1 MFMYNIMEIK
11 EYIGILAKVKAISY
25 DEALTLYSDMISIKG
40 IEVALNDIEIMN
52 RKYYLEQHPYEI
64 YFSKADNRYRTYLPS
79 TEKDGKRKPITSI
92 SKENLEN
99 KIINYY
105 KKLEQKSILYTIEN
119 IYPDFLEYKSTDTSL
134 ANANKLDWVWNKF
147 YKDDEFVKN
156 EISKI
161 DVPTLKIW
169 YLNKIKQY
177 NLTARQFK
185 EMKSLLNML
194 FDYAIEKKICTQNIS
209 RVIRNISRK
218 KFTVE
223 SKKTVAEQ
231 VFVNDEESKLIELA
245 LNQYS
250 KTQNTAYLAVCLNFA
265 LALRVGEVVALKVS
279 DFGENTVHIQRQEVK
294 LYEKLPNGKIRR
306 NGYEI
311 SPYLKSVD
319 SDRELYLIKEAKIF
333 LSMILQANQM
343 HGFKSEYLMLTKDGN
358 RMNNDAI
365 NNVLRRLN
373 RMLKTP
379 QKGNHSIRKTCI
391 SNMGASKALTN
402 EEIRKFAGH
411 KDFSTTAKHYMY
423 VTDTIDNR
431 SSAYETAIG
440 SKINNVFNSVQ
451 SL

>member
-1 MFMYNIMEIK
+1 MEIK
-11 EYIGILAKVKAISY
+11 QYIDLLSKIKEISY
-25 DEALTLYSDMISIKG
+25 DEALTLYSNMVSIKG

-52 RKYYLEQHPYEI
+52 KKYYLEQHPYEI

-79 TEKDGKRKPITSI
+79 TEKDGKRKPITSV

-99 KIINYY
+99 KIIQFY
-105 KKLEQKSILYTIEN
+105 KKLEQKAPVYTIEN
-119 IYPDFLEYKSTDTSL
+119 LYPDFLEYKSTDTSL

-147 YKDDEFVKN
+147 YKNDAFIKN
-156 EISKI
+156 EILKI
-161 DVPTLKIW
+161 DVPTLKTW
-169 YLNKIKQY
+169 YLNKITQY

-209 RVIRNISRK
+209 RLIRNISRK
-218 KFTVE
+218 KFSVNPTKAV
-223 SKKTVAEQ
+223 TEQ
-231 VFVNDEESKLIELA
+231 VFVNDEETRLIELA
-245 LNQYS
+245 IKQYY
-250 KTQNTAYLAVCLNFA
+250 KTKNTAYLVVCLNFA

-279 DFGENTVHIQRQEVK
+279 DFEEDTVHIQRQEIKV
-294 LYEKLPNGKIRR
+294 YEKLSNGKIRR

-311 SPYLKSVD
+311 SPYLKSIN
-319 SDRELYLIKEAKIF
+319 SDRELYLIKEAKVF
-333 LSMILQANQM
+333 FSMIVQANQM
-343 HGFKSEYLMLTKDGN
+343 RGFKSEYLMLTKDGT

-391 SNMGASKALTN
+391 SNMGASKVLTD
-402 EEIRKFAGH
+402 EEIRMFAGH
-411 KDFSTTAKHYMY
+411 KDFSTTAKHNMY
-423 VTDTIDNR
+423 VTDTMDNR

-440 SKINNVFNSVQ
+440 SKMNNVFNSVQ
-451 SL
+451 TL

>member
-1 MFMYNIMEIK
+1 MEIK
-11 EYIGILAKVKAISY
+11 QYIDLLSKIKEISY
-25 DEALTLYSDMISIKG
+25 DEALTLYSNMVSIKE

-52 RKYYLEQHPYEI
+52 KKYYLEQHPYEI

-79 TEKDGKRKPITSI
+79 TEKDGKRKPITSV

-99 KIINYY
+99 KIIQFY
-105 KKLEQKSILYTIEN
+105 KKLEQKAPVYTIEN
-119 IYPDFLEYKSTDTSL
+119 LYPDFLEYKSTDTSL

-147 YKDDEFVKN
+147 YKNDAFIKN
-156 EISKI
+156 EILKI
-161 DVPTLKIW
+161 DVPTLKTW
-169 YLNKIKQY
+169 YLNKITQY

-209 RVIRNISRK
+209 RLIRNISRK
-218 KFTVE
+218 KFSVNPTKAV
-223 SKKTVAEQ
+223 TEQ
-231 VFVNDEESKLIELA
+231 VFVNDEETRLIELA
-245 LNQYS
+245 IKQYY
-250 KTQNTAYLAVCLNFA
+250 KTKNTAYLAVCLNFA

-279 DFGENTVHIQRQEVK
+279 DFEEDTVHIQRQEIKV
-294 LYEKLPNGKIRR
+294 YEKLSNGKIRR

-311 SPYLKSVD
+311 SPYLKSIN
-319 SDRELYLIKEAKIF
+319 SDRELYLIKEAKVF
-333 LSMILQANQM
+333 FSMIVQANQM
-343 HGFKSEYLMLTKDGN
+343 RGFKSEYLMLTKDGT

-391 SNMGASKALTN
+391 SNMGASKVLTD
-402 EEIRKFAGH
+402 EEIRMFAGH

-423 VTDTIDNR
+423 VTDTMDNR

-440 SKINNVFNSVQ
+440 SKMNNVFNRVQ
-451 SL
+451 TL

>member
-1 MFMYNIMEIK
+1 MEIK
-11 EYIGILAKVKAISY
+11 QYIDLLSKIKEISY
-25 DEALTLYSDMISIKG
+25 DEALTLYSNMVSIKG

-52 RKYYLEQHPYEI
+52 KKYYLEQHPYEI

-79 TEKDGKRKPITSI
+79 TEKDGKRKPITSV

-99 KIINYY
+99 KIIQFY
-105 KKLEQKSILYTIEN
+105 KKLEQKAPVYTIEN
-119 IYPDFLEYKSTDTSL
+119 LYPDFLEYKSTDTSL

-147 YKDDEFVKN
+147 YKNDAFIKN
-156 EISKI
+156 EILKI
-161 DVPTLKIW
+161 DVPTLKTW
-169 YLNKIKQY
+169 YLNKITQY

-209 RVIRNISRK
+209 RLIRNISRK
-218 KFTVE
+218 KFSVNPTKAV
-223 SKKTVAEQ
+223 TEQ
-231 VFVNDEESKLIELA
+231 VFVNDEETRLIELA
-245 LNQYS
+245 IKQYY
-250 KTQNTAYLAVCLNFA
+250 KTKNTAYLAVCLNFA

-279 DFGENTVHIQRQEVK
+279 DFEEDTVHIQRQEIKV
-294 LYEKLPNGKIRR
+294 YEKLSNGKIRR

-311 SPYLKSVD
+311 SPYLKSIN
-319 SDRELYLIKEAKIF
+319 SDRELYLIKEVKVF
-333 LSMILQANQM
+333 FSMIVQANQM
-343 HGFKSEYLMLTKDGN
+343 RGFKSEYLMLTKDGT

-391 SNMGASKALTN
+391 SNMGASKVLTD
-402 EEIRKFAGH
+402 EEIRMFAGH

-423 VTDTIDNR
+423 VTDTMDNR

-440 SKINNVFNSVQ
+440 SKMNNVFNSVQ
-451 SL
+451 TL

>member
-1 MFMYNIMEIK
+1 MEINQYIDLLSKIK
-11 EYIGILAKVKAISY
+11 EISY
-25 DEALTLYSDMISIKG
+25 DEALTLYSNMVSIKE

-52 RKYYLEQHPYEI
+52 KKYYLEQHPYEI

-79 TEKDGKRKPITSI
+79 TEKDGNRKPITSV

-99 KIINYY
+99 KIIQFY
-105 KKLEQKSILYTIEN
+105 KKLEQKAPVYTIEN
-119 IYPDFLEYKSTDTSL
+119 LYPDFLEYKSTDTSL

-147 YKDDEFVKN
+147 YKNDAFIKN
-156 EISKI
+156 EILKI
-161 DVPTLKIW
+161 DVPTLKTW
-169 YLNKIKQY
+169 YLNKITQY

-209 RVIRNISRK
+209 RLIRNISRK
-218 KFTVE
+218 KFSVNPTKAV
-223 SKKTVAEQ
+223 TEQ
-231 VFVNDEESKLIELA
+231 VFVNDEETRLIELA
-245 LNQYS
+245 IKQYY
-250 KTQNTAYLAVCLNFA
+250 KTKNTAYLAVCLNFA

-279 DFGENTVHIQRQEVK
+279 DFEEDTVHIQRQEIKV
-294 LYEKLPNGKIRR
+294 YEKLSNGKIRR

-311 SPYLKSVD
+311 SPYLKSIN
-319 SDRELYLIKEAKIF
+319 SDRELYLIKEAKVF
-333 LSMILQANQM
+333 FSMIVQANQM
-343 HGFKSEYLMLTKDGN
+343 RGFKSEYLMLTKDGT

-391 SNMGASKALTN
+391 SNMGASKVLTD
-402 EEIRKFAGH
+402 EEIRMFAGH

-423 VTDTIDNR
+423 VTDTMDNR

-440 SKINNVFNSVQ
+440 SKMNNVFNRVQ
-451 SL
+451 TL

>member
-1 MFMYNIMEIK
+1 MEIK
-11 EYIGILAKVKAISY
+11 QYIDLLSKIKEISY
-25 DEALTLYSDMISIKG
+25 DEALTLYSNMVSIKG

-52 RKYYLEQHPYEI
+52 KKYYLEQHPYEI

-79 TEKDGKRKPITSI
+79 TEKDGKRKPITSV

-99 KIINYY
+99 KIIQFY
-105 KKLEQKSILYTIEN
+105 KKLEQKALVYTIEN
-119 IYPDFLEYKSTDTSL
+119 LYPDFLEYKSTDTSL

-147 YKDDEFVKN
+147 YKNDAFIKN
-156 EISKI
+156 EILKI
-161 DVPTLKIW
+161 DVPTLKTW
-169 YLNKIKQY
+169 YLNKITQY

-209 RVIRNISRK
+209 RLIRNISRK
-218 KFTVE
+218 KFSVNPTKAV
-223 SKKTVAEQ
+223 TEQ
-231 VFVNDEESKLIELA
+231 VFVNDEETRLIELA
-245 LNQYS
+245 IKQYY
-250 KTQNTAYLAVCLNFA
+250 KTKNTAYLAVCLNFA

-279 DFGENTVHIQRQEVK
+279 DFEEDTVHIQRQEIKV
-294 LYEKLPNGKIRR
+294 YEKLSNGKIRR

-311 SPYLKSVD
+311 SPYLKSIN
-319 SDRELYLIKEAKIF
+319 SDRELYLIKEAKVF
-333 LSMILQANQM
+333 FSMIVQANQM
-343 HGFKSEYLMLTKDGN
+343 RGFKSEYLMLTKDGT
-358 RMNNDAI
+358 RINNDAI

-391 SNMGASKALTN
+391 SNMGASKVLTD
-402 EEIRKFAGH
+402 EEIRMFAGH

-423 VTDTIDNR
+423 VTDTMDNR

-440 SKINNVFNSVQ
+440 SKMNSVFNSVQ
-451 SL
+451 TL

>member
-1 MFMYNIMEIK
+1 MEIK
-11 EYIGILAKVKAISY
+11 QYIDLLSKIKEISY
-25 DEALTLYSDMISIKG
+25 DEALTLYSNMVSIKG

-52 RKYYLEQHPYEI
+52 KKYYLEQHPYEI

-79 TEKDGKRKPITSI
+79 TEKDGKRKPITSV

-99 KIINYY
+99 KIIQFY
-105 KKLEQKSILYTIEN
+105 KKLEQKAPVYTIEN
-119 IYPDFLEYKSTDTSL
+119 LYPDFLEYKSTDTSL

-147 YKDDEFVKN
+147 YKNDAFIKN
-156 EISKI
+156 EILKI
-161 DVPTLKIW
+161 DVPTLKTW
-169 YLNKIKQY
+169 YLNKITQY

-185 EMKSLLNML
+185 EMKSLLNIL

-209 RVIRNISRK
+209 RLIRNISRK
-218 KFTVE
+218 KFSVNPTKAV
-223 SKKTVAEQ
+223 TEQ
-231 VFVNDEESKLIELA
+231 VFVNDEETRLIELA
-245 LNQYS
+245 IKQYY
-250 KTQNTAYLAVCLNFA
+250 KTKNTAYLAVCLNFA

-279 DFGENTVHIQRQEVK
+279 DFEEDTVHIQRQEIKV
-294 LYEKLPNGKIRR
+294 YEKLSNGKIRR

-311 SPYLKSVD
+311 SPYLKSIN
-319 SDRELYLIKEAKIF
+319 SDRELYLIKEAKVF
-333 LSMILQANQM
+333 FSMIVQANQM
-343 HGFKSEYLMLTKDGN
+343 RGFKSEYLMLTKDGT

>member
-1 MFMYNIMEIK
+1 MEIK
-11 EYIGILAKVKAISY
+11 QYIDLLSKIKEISY
-25 DEALTLYSDMISIKG
+25 DEALTLYSNMVSIKG

-52 RKYYLEQHPYEI
+52 KKYYLEQHPYEI

-79 TEKDGKRKPITSI
+79 TEKDGKRKPITSV

-99 KIINYY
+99 KIIQFY
-105 KKLEQKSILYTIEN
+105 KKLEQKAPVYTIEN
-119 IYPDFLEYKSTDTSL
+119 LYPDFLEYKSTDTSL

-147 YKDDEFVKN
+147 YKNDAFIKN
-156 EISKI
+156 EILKI
-161 DVPTLKIW
+161 VVPTLKTW
-169 YLNKIKQY
+169 YLNKITQY

-209 RVIRNISRK
+209 RLIRNISRK
-218 KFTVE
+218 KFSVNPTKAV
-223 SKKTVAEQ
+223 TEQ
-231 VFVNDEESKLIELA
+231 VFVNDEETRLIELA
-245 LNQYS
+245 IKQYY
-250 KTQNTAYLAVCLNFA
+250 KTKNTAYLAVCLNFA

-279 DFGENTVHIQRQEVK
+279 DFEEDTVHIQRQEIKV
-294 LYEKLPNGKIRR
+294 YEKLSNGKIRR

-311 SPYLKSVD
+311 SPYLKSIN
-319 SDRELYLIKEAKIF
+319 SDRELYLIKEAKVF
-333 LSMILQANQM
+333 FSMIVQANQM
-343 HGFKSEYLMLTKDGN
+343 RGFKSEYLMLTKDGT

-391 SNMGASKALTN
+391 SNMGASKVLTD
-402 EEIRKFAGH
+402 EEIRMFAGH

-423 VTDTIDNR
+423 VTDTMDNR

-440 SKINNVFNSVQ
+440 SKMNNVFNSVQ
-451 SL
+451 TL

>member
-1 MFMYNIMEIK
+1 MEIK
-11 EYIGILAKVKAISY
+11 QYIDLLSKIKEISY
-25 DEALTLYSDMISIKG
+25 DEALTLYSNMVSIKG

-52 RKYYLEQHPYEI
+52 KKYYLEQHPYEI

-79 TEKDGKRKPITSI
+79 TEKDGKRKPITSV

-99 KIINYY
+99 KIIQFY
-105 KKLEQKSILYTIEN
+105 KKLEQKAPVYTIEN
-119 IYPDFLEYKSTDTSL
+119 LYPDFLEYKSTDTSL
-134 ANANKLDWVWNKF
+134 ANANKLDCVWNKF
-147 YKDDEFVKN
+147 YKNDAFIKN
-156 EISKI
+156 EILKI
-161 DVPTLKIW
+161 DVPTLKTW
-169 YLNKIKQY
+169 YLNKITQY

-209 RVIRNISRK
+209 RLIRNISRK
-218 KFTVE
+218 KFSVNPTKAV
-223 SKKTVAEQ
+223 TEQ
-231 VFVNDEESKLIELA
+231 VFVNDEETRLIELA
-245 LNQYS
+245 IKQYY
-250 KTQNTAYLAVCLNFA
+250 KTKNTAYLAVCLNFA

-279 DFGENTVHIQRQEVK
+279 DFEEDTVHIQRQEIKV
-294 LYEKLPNGKIRR
+294 YEKLSNGKIRR

-311 SPYLKSVD
+311 SPYLKSIN
-319 SDRELYLIKEAKIF
+319 SDRELYLINEAKVF
-333 LSMILQANQM
+333 FSMIVQANQM
-343 HGFKSEYLMLTKDGN
+343 RGFKSEYLMLTKDGT

-391 SNMGASKALTN
+391 SNMGASKVLTD
-402 EEIRKFAGH
+402 EEIRMFAGH

-423 VTDTIDNR
+423 VTDTMDNR

-440 SKINNVFNSVQ
+440 SKMNNVFNSVQ
-451 SL
+451 TL

>member
-1 MFMYNIMEIK
+1 MEIK
-11 EYIGILAKVKAISY
+11 QYIDLLSKIKEISY
-25 DEALTLYSDMISIKG
+25 DEALTLYSNMVSIKG

-52 RKYYLEQHPYEI
+52 KKYYLEQHPYEI

-79 TEKDGKRKPITSI
+79 TEKDGKRKPITSV

-99 KIINYY
+99 KIIQFY
-105 KKLEQKSILYTIEN
+105 KKLEQKASVYTIEN
-119 IYPDFLEYKSTDTSL
+119 LYPDFLEYKSTDTSL

-147 YKDDEFVKN
+147 YKNDAFIKN
-156 EISKI
+156 EILKI
-161 DVPTLKIW
+161 DVPTLKTW
-169 YLNKIKQY
+169 YLNKITQY

-185 EMKSLLNML
+185 EMKSLLNIL

-209 RVIRNISRK
+209 RLIRNISRK
-218 KFTVE
+218 KFSVNPTKAV
-223 SKKTVAEQ
+223 TEQ
-231 VFVNDEESKLIELA
+231 VFVNDEETRLIELA
-245 LNQYS
+245 IKQYY
-250 KTQNTAYLAVCLNFA
+250 KTKNTAYLAVCLNFA

-279 DFGENTVHIQRQEVK
+279 DFEEDTVHIQRQEIKV
-294 LYEKLPNGKIRR
+294 YEKLSNGKIRR

-311 SPYLKSVD
+311 SPYLKSIN
-319 SDRELYLIKEAKIF
+319 SDRELYLIKEAKVF
-333 LSMILQANQM
+333 FSMIVQANQM
-343 HGFKSEYLMLTKDGN
+343 RGFKSEYLMLTKDGT

-391 SNMGASKALTN
+391 SNMGASKVLTD
-402 EEIRKFAGH
+402 EEIRMFAGH

-423 VTDTIDNR
+423 VTDTMDNR

-440 SKINNVFNSVQ
+440 SKMNNVFNSVQ
-451 SL
+451 TL

>member
-1 MFMYNIMEIK
+1 MEIK
-11 EYIGILAKVKAISY
+11 QYIDLLSKIKEISY
-25 DEALTLYSDMISIKG
+25 DEALTLYSNMVSIKG

-52 RKYYLEQHPYEI
+52 KKYYLEQHPYEI

-79 TEKDGKRKPITSI
+79 TEKDGKRKPITSV

-99 KIINYY
+99 KIIQFY
-105 KKLEQKSILYTIEN
+105 KKLEQKAPVYTIEN
-119 IYPDFLEYKSTDTSL
+119 LYPDFLEYKSTDTSL

-147 YKDDEFVKN
+147 YKNDAFIKN
-156 EISKI
+156 EILKI
-161 DVPTLKIW
+161 DVPTLKTW
-169 YLNKIKQY
+169 YLNKITQY

-185 EMKSLLNML
+185 EMKSLLNIL

-209 RVIRNISRK
+209 RLIRNISRK
-218 KFTVE
+218 KFSVNPTKAV
-223 SKKTVAEQ
+223 TEQ
-231 VFVNDEESKLIELA
+231 VFVNDEETRLIELA
-245 LNQYS
+245 IQQYY
-250 KTQNTAYLAVCLNFA
+250 KTNNTAYLAVCLNFA

-279 DFGENTVHIQRQEVK
+279 DFEEDTVHIQRQEIKV
-294 LYEKLPNGKIRR
+294 YEKLSNGKIRR

-311 SPYLKSVD
+311 SPYLKSIN
-319 SDRELYLIKEAKIF
+319 SDRELYLIKEAKVF
-333 LSMILQANQM
+333 FSMIVQANQM
-343 HGFKSEYLMLTKDGN
+343 RGFKSEYLMLTKDGT

-391 SNMGASKALTN
+391 SNMGASKVLTD
-402 EEIRKFAGH
+402 EEIRMFAGH

-423 VTDTIDNR
+423 VTDTMDNR

-440 SKINNVFNSVQ
+440 SKMNNVFNSVQ
-451 SL
+451 TL

>member
-1 MFMYNIMEIK
+1 MEIK
-11 EYIGILAKVKAISY
+11 QYIDLLSKIKEISY
-25 DEALTLYSDMISIKG
+25 DEALTLYSNMVSIKG

-52 RKYYLEQHPYEI
+52 KKYYLEQHPYEI

-79 TEKDGKRKPITSI
+79 TEKDGKRKPITSV

-99 KIINYY
+99 KIIQFY
-105 KKLEQKSILYTIEN
+105 KKLEQKAPVYTIEN
-119 IYPDFLEYKSTDTSL
+119 LYPDFLEYKSTDTSL

-147 YKDDEFVKN
+147 YKNDAFIKN
-156 EISKI
+156 EILKI
-161 DVPTLKIW
+161 DVPTLKTW
-169 YLNKIKQY
+169 YLNKITQY

-185 EMKSLLNML
+185 EMKSLLNIL

-209 RVIRNISRK
+209 RLIRNISRK
-218 KFTVE
+218 KFSVNPTKAV
-223 SKKTVAEQ
+223 TEQ
-231 VFVNDEESKLIELA
+231 VFVNDEETRLIELA
-245 LNQYS
+245 IKQYY
-250 KTQNTAYLAVCLNFA
+250 KTKNTAYLAVCLNFA

-279 DFGENTVHIQRQEVK
+279 DFEEDTVHIQRQEIKV
-294 LYEKLPNGKIRR
+294 YEKLSNGKIRR

-311 SPYLKSVD
+311 SPYLKSIN
-319 SDRELYLIKEAKIF
+319 SDRELYLIKEAKVF
-333 LSMILQANQM
+333 FSMIVQANQM
-343 HGFKSEYLMLTKDGN
+343 RGFKSEYLMLTKDGT

-391 SNMGASKALTN
+391 SNMGASKVLTD
-402 EEIRKFAGH
+402 EEIRMFAGH

-423 VTDTIDNR
+423 VTDTMDNR

-440 SKINNVFNSVQ
+440 SKMNNVFNSVQ
-451 SL
+451 TL

>member
-1 MFMYNIMEIK
+1 MEIK
-11 EYIGILAKVKAISY
+11 QYIDLLSKIKEISY
-25 DEALTLYSDMISIKG
+25 DEALTLYSNMVSIKG

-52 RKYYLEQHPYEI
+52 KKYYLEQHPYEI

-79 TEKDGKRKPITSI
+79 TEKDGKRKPITSV

-99 KIINYY
+99 KIIQFY
-105 KKLEQKSILYTIEN
+105 KKLEQKAPVYTIEN
-119 IYPDFLEYKSTDTSL
+119 LYPDFLEYKSTDTSL

-147 YKDDEFVKN
+147 YKNDAFIKN
-156 EISKI
+156 EILKI
-161 DVPTLKIW
+161 DVPTLKTW
-169 YLNKIKQY
+169 YLNKITQY

-185 EMKSLLNML
+185 EMKSLLNIL

-209 RVIRNISRK
+209 RLIRNISRK
-218 KFTVE
+218 KFSVNPTKAV
-223 SKKTVAEQ
+223 TEQ
-231 VFVNDEESKLIELA
+231 VFVNDEETRLIELA
-245 LNQYS
+245 IKQYY
-250 KTQNTAYLAVCLNFA
+250 KTKNTAYLAVCLNFA

-279 DFGENTVHIQRQEVK
+279 DFEEDTVHIQRQEIKV
-294 LYEKLPNGKIRR
+294 YEKLSNGKIRR

-311 SPYLKSVD
+311 SPYLKSIN
-319 SDRELYLIKEAKIF
+319 SDRELYLIKEAKVF
-333 LSMILQANQM
+333 FSMIVQANQM
-343 HGFKSEYLMLTKDGN
+343 RGFKSEYLMLTKDGT

-431 SSAYETAIG
+431 SSAHETAIG

>member
-1 MFMYNIMEIK
+1 MEIK
-11 EYIGILAKVKAISY
+11 QYIDLLSKIKEISS
-25 DEALTLYSDMISIKG
+25 DEALTLYSNMVSIKG

-52 RKYYLEQHPYEI
+52 KKYYLEQHPYEI

-79 TEKDGKRKPITSI
+79 TEKDGKRKPITSV

-99 KIINYY
+99 KIIQFY
-105 KKLEQKSILYTIEN
+105 KKLEQKAPVYTIEN
-119 IYPDFLEYKSTDTSL
+119 LYPDFLEYKSTDTSL

-147 YKDDEFVKN
+147 YKNDAFIKN
-156 EISKI
+156 EILKI
-161 DVPTLKIW
+161 DVPTLKTW
-169 YLNKIKQY
+169 YLNKITQY

-209 RVIRNISRK
+209 RLIRNISRK
-218 KFTVE
+218 KFSVNPTKAV
-223 SKKTVAEQ
+223 TEQ
-231 VFVNDEESKLIELA
+231 VFVNDEETRLIELA
-245 LNQYS
+245 IKQYY
-250 KTQNTAYLAVCLNFA
+250 KTKNTAYLAVCLNFA

-279 DFGENTVHIQRQEVK
+279 DFEEDTVHIQRQEIKV
-294 LYEKLPNGKIRR
+294 YEKLSNGKIRR

-311 SPYLKSVD
+311 SPYLKSIN
-319 SDRELYLIKEAKIF
+319 SDRELYLIKEAKVF
-333 LSMILQANQM
+333 FSMIVQANQM
-343 HGFKSEYLMLTKDGN
+343 RGFKSEYLMLTKDGT

-391 SNMGASKALTN
+391 SNMGASKVLTD
-402 EEIRKFAGH
+402 EEIRMFAGH

-423 VTDTIDNR
+423 VTDTMDNR

-440 SKINNVFNSVQ
+440 SKMNNVFNSVQ
-451 SL
+451 TL

>member
-1 MFMYNIMEIK
+1 MEIK
-11 EYIGILAKVKAISY
+11 QYIDLLSKIKEISY
-25 DEALTLYSDMISIKG
+25 DEALTLYSNMVSIKG

-52 RKYYLEQHPYEI
+52 KKYYLEQHPYEI

-79 TEKDGKRKPITSI
+79 TEKDGKRKPITSV

-99 KIINYY
+99 KIIQFY
-105 KKLEQKSILYTIEN
+105 KKLEQKAPVYTIEN
-119 IYPDFLEYKSTDTSL
+119 LYPDFLEYKSTDTSL

-147 YKDDEFVKN
+147 YKNDAFIKN
-156 EISKI
+156 EILKI
-161 DVPTLKIW
+161 DVPTLKTW
-169 YLNKIKQY
+169 YLNKITQY

-209 RVIRNISRK
+209 RLIRNISRK
-218 KFTVE
+218 KFSVNPTKAV
-223 SKKTVAEQ
+223 TEQ
-231 VFVNDEESKLIELA
+231 VFVNDEETRLIELA
-245 LNQYS
+245 IKQYY
-250 KTQNTAYLAVCLNFA
+250 KTKNTAYLAVCLNFA

-279 DFGENTVHIQRQEVK
+279 DFEEDTVHIQRQEIKV
-294 LYEKLPNGKIRR
+294 YEKLSNGKIRR

-311 SPYLKSVD
+311 SPYLKSIN
-319 SDRELYLIKEAKIF
+319 SDRELYLIKEAKVF
-333 LSMILQANQM
+333 FSMIVQANQM
-343 HGFKSEYLMLTKDGN
+343 RGFKSEYLMLTKDGT

-391 SNMGASKALTN
+391 SNMGASKVLTD
-402 EEIRKFAGH
+402 EEIRMFAGH
-411 KDFSTTAKHYMY
+411 KDFSTTAKHNMY
-423 VTDTIDNR
+423 VTDTMDNR

-440 SKINNVFNSVQ
+440 SKMNNVFNSVQ
-451 SL
+451 TL

>member
-1 MFMYNIMEIK
+1 
-11 EYIGILAKVKAISY
+11 
-25 DEALTLYSDMISIKG
+25 
-40 IEVALNDIEIMN
+40 MN
-52 RKYYLEQHPYEI
+52 P
-64 YFSKADNRYRTYLPS
+64 
-79 TEKDGKRKPITSI
+79 
-92 SKENLEN
+92 
-99 KIINYY
+99 
-105 KKLEQKSILYTIEN
+105 
-119 IYPDFLEYKSTDTSL
+119 
-134 ANANKLDWVWNKF
+134 
-147 YKDDEFVKN
+147 
-156 EISKI
+156 
-161 DVPTLKIW
+161 
-169 YLNKIKQY
+169 
-177 NLTARQFK
+177 
-185 EMKSLLNML
+185 
-194 FDYAIEKKICTQNIS
+194 
-209 RVIRNISRK
+209 
-218 KFTVE
+218 
-223 SKKTVAEQ
+223 KKTVAEQ

-250 KTQNTAYLAVCLNFA
+250 KTKNTAYLAVCLNFA

-391 SNMGASKALTN
+391 SNMGASKVLTN

>member
-1 MFMYNIMEIK
+1 MEIK
-11 EYIGILAKVKAISY
+11 QYIDLLSKIKEISY
-25 DEALTLYSDMISIKG
+25 DEALTLYSNMVSIKG

-52 RKYYLEQHPYEI
+52 KKYYLEQHPYEI

-79 TEKDGKRKPITSI
+79 TEKDGKRKPITSV

-99 KIINYY
+99 KIIQFY
-105 KKLEQKSILYTIEN
+105 KKLEQKAPVYTIEN
-119 IYPDFLEYKSTDTSL
+119 LYPDFLEYKSTDTSL

-147 YKDDEFVKN
+147 YKNDAFIKN
-156 EISKI
+156 EILKI
-161 DVPTLKIW
+161 DVPTLKTW
-169 YLNKIKQY
+169 YLNKITQY

-209 RVIRNISRK
+209 RLIRNISRK
-218 KFTVE
+218 KFSVNPTKAV
-223 SKKTVAEQ
+223 TEQ
-231 VFVNDEESKLIELA
+231 VFVNDEETRLIELA
-245 LNQYS
+245 IKQYY
-250 KTQNTAYLAVCLNFA
+250 KPKNTAYLAVCLNFA

-279 DFGENTVHIQRQEVK
+279 DFEEDTVHIQRQEIKV
-294 LYEKLPNGKIRR
+294 YEKLSNGKIRR

-311 SPYLKSVD
+311 SPYLKSIN
-319 SDRELYLIKEAKIF
+319 SDRELYLIKEAKVF
-333 LSMILQANQM
+333 FSMIVQANQM
-343 HGFKSEYLMLTKDGN
+343 RGFKSEYLMLTKDGT

-391 SNMGASKALTN
+391 SNMGASKVLTD
-402 EEIRKFAGH
+402 EEIRMFAGH
-411 KDFSTTAKHYMY
+411 KDFSTTAKHNMY
-423 VTDTIDNR
+423 VTDTMDNR

-440 SKINNVFNSVQ
+440 SKMNNVFNSVQ
-451 SL
+451 TL

>member
-1 MFMYNIMEIK
+1 MEIK
-11 EYIGILAKVKAISY
+11 QYIDLLSKIKEISY
-25 DEALTLYSDMISIKG
+25 DEALTLYSNMVSIKG

-52 RKYYLEQHPYEI
+52 KKYYLEQHPYEI

-79 TEKDGKRKPITSI
+79 TEKDGKRKPITSV

-99 KIINYY
+99 KIIQFY
-105 KKLEQKSILYTIEN
+105 KKLEQKAPVYTIEN
-119 IYPDFLEYKSTDTSL
+119 LYPDFLEYKSTDTSL

-147 YKDDEFVKN
+147 YKNDAFIKN
-156 EISKI
+156 EILKI
-161 DVPTLKIW
+161 DVPTLKTW
-169 YLNKIKQY
+169 YLNKITQY

-209 RVIRNISRK
+209 RLIRNISRK
-218 KFTVE
+218 KFSVNPTKAV
-223 SKKTVAEQ
+223 TEQ
-231 VFVNDEESKLIELA
+231 VFVNDEETRLIELA
-245 LNQYS
+245 IKQYY
-250 KTQNTAYLAVCLNFA
+250 KTKNTAYLAVCLNFA

-279 DFGENTVHIQRQEVK
+279 DFEEDTVHIQRQEIKV
-294 LYEKLPNGKIRR
+294 YEKLSNGKIRR

-311 SPYLKSVD
+311 SPYLKSIN
-319 SDRELYLIKEAKIF
+319 SDRELYLIKEAKVF
-333 LSMILQANQM
+333 FSMIVQANQM
-343 HGFKSEYLMLTKDGN
+343 RGFKSEYLMLTKDGT

-391 SNMGASKALTN
+391 SNMGASKVLTD
-402 EEIRKFAGH
+402 EEIRMFAGH

-423 VTDTIDNR
+423 VTDTMDNR

-440 SKINNVFNSVQ
+440 SKMNNVFNSVQ
-451 SL
+451 TL

>member
-1 MFMYNIMEIK
+1 MEIK
-11 EYIGILAKVKAISY
+11 QYIDLLSKIKEISS
-25 DEALTLYSDMISIKG
+25 DEALTLYSNMVSIKG

-52 RKYYLEQHPYEI
+52 KKYYLEQHPYEI

-79 TEKDGKRKPITSI
+79 TEKDGKRKPITSV

-99 KIINYY
+99 KIIQFY
-105 KKLEQKSILYTIEN
+105 KKLEQKAPVYTIEN
-119 IYPDFLEYKSTDTSL
+119 LYPDFLEYKSTDTSL

-147 YKDDEFVKN
+147 YKNDAFIKN
-156 EISKI
+156 EILKI
-161 DVPTLKIW
+161 DVPTLKTW
-169 YLNKIKQY
+169 YLNKITQY

-209 RVIRNISRK
+209 RLIRNISRK
-218 KFTVE
+218 KISVNPTKAV
-223 SKKTVAEQ
+223 TEQ
-231 VFVNDEESKLIELA
+231 VFVNDEETRLIELA
-245 LNQYS
+245 IKQYY
-250 KTQNTAYLAVCLNFA
+250 KTKNTAYLAVCLNFA

-279 DFGENTVHIQRQEVK
+279 DFEEDTVHIQRQEIKV
-294 LYEKLPNGKIRR
+294 YEKLSNGKIRR

-311 SPYLKSVD
+311 SPYLKSIN
-319 SDRELYLIKEAKIF
+319 SDRELYLIKEAKVF
-333 LSMILQANQM
+333 FSMIVQANQM
-343 HGFKSEYLMLTKDGN
+343 RGFKSEYLMLTKDGT

-391 SNMGASKALTN
+391 SNMGASKVLTD
-402 EEIRKFAGH
+402 EEIRMFAGH

-423 VTDTIDNR
+423 VTDTMDNR

-440 SKINNVFNSVQ
+440 SKMNNVFNSVQ
-451 SL
+451 TL